1 MARPQRFWD
10 QQSAART
17 RTRRLLLGFFL
28 CVLLCL
34 GAVHGGLT
42 LAWWLLFHGWPYP
55 RGFVL
60 TNVGV
65 TLFFILGGW
74 WVEHDAMRG
83 GGRKLAQRIGAR
95 PAQPE
100 RNAAEQRLVNTVQE
114 MCVAAHMQPPQV
126 VVLARADAINAFA
139 AGWGPEDAVVAVTQG
154 ALDYLTRDEIQ
165 GLVAHELSHLK
176 EGDTYLNMHMVGMVY
191 GLELIYNFG
200 DALREEA
207 GALGR
212 WFGSAIMAAGW
223 VGWFSGQLFKAA
235 VSRQREW
242 LADARALQWTR
253 NPAGIGAVLRKV
265 LYQRQQASAYSGD
278 WRHDRRSH
286 TGLDH
291 PLVQHMLLAEVPHS
305 GRLAHWL
312 DAHPPLKDRIAK
324 IYGHPMPAMAL
335 TPTAPQHGR

>member
-10 QQSAART
+10 TQRQARQ

-34 GAVHGGLT
+34 GVVHLGLT
-42 LAWWLLFHGWPYP
+42 LAWWLLLHGWPYP

-60 TNVGV
+60 TNLGV

-74 WVEHDAMRG
+74 WVEHDAMQG
-83 GGRKLAQRIGAR
+83 GGRKLAQLVGAR
-95 PAQPE
+95 PAQTE
-100 RNAAEQRLVNTVQE
+100 RNLPEQQLVNTVQE

-126 VVLARADAINAFA
+126 VVLARTDAINAFA
-139 AGWGPEDAVVAVTQG
+139 AGWSPEDAVIAVTRG
-154 ALDYLTRDEIQ
+154 ALDHLTRDELQ

-176 EGDTYLNMHMVGMVY
+176 EGDTYLNMHLVGMVY

-200 DALREEA
+200 ATLREE
-207 GALGR
+207 GGGPGR

-223 VGWFSGQLFKAA
+223 VGWFSGKLLKAA

-253 NPAGIGAVLRKV
+253 NPAGIGGVLRKV
-265 LYQRQQASAYSGD
+265 LYQRQQAQRERGH
-278 WRHDRRSH
+278 WHHDRRSH
-286 TGLDH
+286 AGLHH
-291 PLVQHMLLAEVPHS
+291 PLVQHMLLAEVPDS
-305 GRLAHWL
+305 NRLAHWL
-312 DAHPPLKDRIAK
+312 DAHPPLRERIARV
-324 IYGHPMPAMAL
+324 YGHPMPAMAL
-335 TPTAPQHGR
+335 DKRD